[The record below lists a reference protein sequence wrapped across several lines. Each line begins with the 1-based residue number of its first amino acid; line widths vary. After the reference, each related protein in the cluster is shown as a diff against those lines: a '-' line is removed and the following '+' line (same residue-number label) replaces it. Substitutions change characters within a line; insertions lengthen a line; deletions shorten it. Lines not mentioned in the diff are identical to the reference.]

1 MELLRVLNAKV
12 IEPWRRARRRRRD
25 LCKLRGLDDRLL
37 ADIGV
42 RRSDVEAVLD
52 GQMPVD
58 QLRRRDGLATVRAA
72 PLASSPVASTEAE
85 RARVGE
91 LQREALNKAA

>member
-1 MELLRVLNAKV
+1 MELFRVLNAKV

-42 RRSDVEAVLD
+42 QRSDVEAVLY

-58 QLRRRDGLATVRAA
+58 QLRRRDEPVVASAARRPAGEPDCDALDRAA
-72 PLASSPVASTEAE
+72 
-85 RARVGE
+85 
-91 LQREALNKAA
+91 

>member
-1 MELLRVLNAKV
+1 MELFRVLNAKV

-42 RRSDVEAVLD
+42 QRSDVEAVLY

-58 QLRRRDGLATVRAA
+58 QLRRRDEPVVTSAAGRLAGGPARDALDRAA
-72 PLASSPVASTEAE
+72 
-85 RARVGE
+85 
-91 LQREALNKAA
+91 